1 MAYLFTEML
10 TGGVLGTTAMPLS
23 EKQMRKGESE
33 CQIDS
38 AYEYERIELFGQT
51 ALFTNGRIT
60 DADIPKGT
68 YCYDLRQS
76 DDGER
81 LCSIEKRVAV
91 NRGGSVV
98 TKEPLDLGEKG
109 FIPLTEDTE
118 PNFMGEIVTFADFI
132 EQTQELGMEM
142 K

>member
-1 MAYLFTEML
+1 M
-10 TGGVLGTTAMPLS
+10 
-23 EKQMRKGESE
+23 K
-33 CQIDS
+33 
-38 AYEYERIELFGQT
+38 
-51 ALFTNGRIT
+51 
-60 DADIPKGT
+60 
-68 YCYDLRQS
+68 
-76 DDGER
+76 
-81 LCSIEKRVAV
+81 KRVAV

>member
-10 TGGVLGTTAMPLS
+10 TGGVLGTTAVPLS

-38 AYEYERIELFGQT
+38 GDEYERIELFGQT
-51 ALFTNGRIT
+51 ALFTNDRIT
-60 DADIPKGT
+60 DADIPKGLH
-68 YCYDLRQS
+68 CFQLRTS
-76 DDGER
+76 DDGSHF
-81 LCSIEKRVAV
+81 CSIEKRVAV